1 MAIASSVSTHHPD
14 DDGDRRR
21 ALEFD
26 RADPLAGFR
35 DAFIVPPDRA
45 GLAKAYLC
53 GNSLGLQPRET
64 RAAMQ
69 SELDDWGELAV
80 DAHFAGKHP
89 WMHYHRR
96 VRDPLAELAG
106 ALPEEVV
113 AMNSLTV
120 NLHLLMAGFYR
131 PTPGRSAILIEKDCF
146 PSDRYAIESQL
157 RWHGLDPARELI
169 EVAADD
175 DSGRIS
181 LASIERVIG
190 EHRRRLALV
199 LWPGV
204 QYLSGQRFD
213 LAAITRL
220 GHAAGAVVGF
230 DLAHAIG
237 NVPVGLHDAGA
248 DFAAWCSYKY
258 LNAGPGAVAGAF
270 VHRRHA
276 DWSGPRLHGW
286 WGNDPDSRFQMGPN
300 FHATNGADGWQ
311 LSNPS
316 IFALAPLAVSL
327 QLFHRASL
335 DRLRHKSVK
344 LTGFLAE
351 LIERRL
357 HRRIDIRTPAETESR
372 GCQLSLRWRGERD
385 QGRALHEHLHR
396 HGVVGDWREP
406 DVIRLAPAPLYNSY
420 QDCLRAVQ
428 AIEAFPS

>member
-1 MAIASSVSTHHPD
+1 MNAHPD
-14 DDGDRRR
+14 PAQARSHDPDQPRAQALDDADALASFR
-21 ALEFD
+21 AEF
-26 RADPLAGFR
+26 L
-35 DAFIVPPDRA
+35 IPPHRA
-45 GLAKAYLC
+45 GLDKAYLC
-53 GNSLGLQPRET
+53 GNSLGLQPRAT
-64 RAAMQ
+64 RTELLD
-69 SELDDWGELAV
+69 ELDDWGKLAV
-80 DAHFAGKHP
+80 EAHFAGKHP

-96 VRDPLAELAG
+96 VREHLAELAG

-120 NLHLLMAGFYR
+120 NLHLLLAGFYW
-131 PTPGRSAILIEKDCF
+131 PEPGRAAILIEKAAF
-146 PSDRYAIESQL
+146 PSDRYAIESQI

-169 EVAADD
+169 EVEPDD
-175 DSGRIS
+175 ASGNMS
-181 LASIERVIG
+181 LATIERAIDQ
-190 EHRRRLALV
+190 HRKRLALV

-220 GHAAGAVVGF
+220 GHRAGAAVGF

-237 NVPVGLHDAGA
+237 NVPVDLHDADA

-270 VHRRHA
+270 VHQRHA

-286 WGNDPDSRFQMGPN
+286 WGNDPASRFQMAPH
-300 FHATNGADGWQ
+300 FQATVGAEGWQ

-316 IFALAPLAVSL
+316 IFALAPLAVAL
-327 QLFHRASL
+327 EQFHRAGF
-335 DRLRHKSVK
+335 DRLRQKSIA

-357 HRRIDIRTPAETESR
+357 HQHVAIRTPDAAEQR
-372 GCQLSLRWRGERD
+372 GCQLSLRWCGSREHGH
-385 QGRALHEHLHR
+385 ALYEHLNQ
-396 HGVVGDWREP
+396 HGVVSDWREP
-406 DVIRLAPAPLYNSY
+406 DVIRLAPTPLYNTH

-428 AIEAFPS
+428 AIEAFAV